1 MCYMENF
8 ATKEIATKMSR
19 TQAVAI
25 RIPTLVSGEF
35 AAVVTVPAGAGLG
48 RRRAVPSFRRHSF
61 SACRPPRRV
70 RRLRAP
76 SSSSAG
82 FAFVHRS
89 LDSALSTSHFNPLH
103 VESTFGVS
111 WFADSLQP
119 TELLASFGGPD
130 QAFYSAQPT
139 EAFTS
144 ELSAESVAL
153 LAVGYI
159 YGGIWAPPPTGL
171 SGGDYFGLIGLS
183 AEGSGVAT
191 AVAAPNGPFGGR
203 LPGSSTL
210 MLVIFASCG
219 FCEPISS
226 NSPPFDILS

>member
-1 MCYMENF
+1 M
-8 ATKEIATKMSR
+8 
-19 TQAVAI
+19 
-25 RIPTLVSGEF
+25 P
-35 AAVVTVPAGAGLG
+35 AAAGLG
-48 RRRAVPSFRRHSF
+48 RRRVVPSFRGHSF
-61 SACRPPRRV
+61 SAYRPPRPRRV
-70 RRLRAP
+70 HRLHAP
-76 SSSSAG
+76 SSSSAR

-119 TELLASFGGPD
+119 TELLASLGGPD

-171 SGGDYFGLIGLS
+171 SPVGTAASFAARASRLGRRAGASNDTDHIRPTLS
-183 AEGSGVAT
+183 DSLAL
-191 AVAAPNGPFGGR
+191 R
-203 LPGSSTL
+203 RRR
-210 MLVIFASCG
+210 
-219 FCEPISS
+219 
-226 NSPPFDILS
+226 SPCFSPSLLRT

>member
-1 MCYMENF
+1 MRVICGAF
-8 ATKEIATKMSR
+8 A
-19 TQAVAI
+19 
-25 RIPTLVSGEF
+25 
-35 AAVVTVPAGAGLG
+35 VPAAAGLG
-48 RRRAVPSFRRHSF
+48 RRRVVPSFRGHSF
-61 SACRPPRRV
+61 SACRPPRPRRV

-119 TELLASFGGPD
+119 TELLASLGGPD

-171 SGGDYFGLIGLS
+171 SPVGTAASFAARADWIWVSRAGHLS
-183 AEGSGVAT
+183 PARSQNRT
-191 AVAAPNGPFGGR
+191 
-203 LPGSSTL
+203 
-210 MLVIFASCG
+210 
-219 FCEPISS
+219 
-226 NSPPFDILS
+226 

>member
-1 MCYMENF
+1 MVRVICGAF
-8 ATKEIATKMSR
+8 A
-19 TQAVAI
+19 
-25 RIPTLVSGEF
+25 
-35 AAVVTVPAGAGLG
+35 VPAAAGLG
-48 RRRAVPSFRRHSF
+48 RRRAVPSFRGHSF
-61 SACRPPRRV
+61 SACRPPRPRRV
-70 RRLRAP
+70 RRLHAP

-89 LDSALSTSHFNPLH
+89 WDSALSTPHFNPLH

-119 TELLASFGGPD
+119 AELLASLGGPD

-139 EAFTS
+139 ETFTS

-171 SGGDYFGLIGLS
+171 SPVGTAASLAARANWIWVSRAGHLS
-183 AEGSGVAT
+183 PTRSQNRT
-191 AVAAPNGPFGGR
+191 
-203 LPGSSTL
+203 
-210 MLVIFASCG
+210 
-219 FCEPISS
+219 
-226 NSPPFDILS
+226 